1 MKAAKHW
8 CVLAFLIVMCSSSIN
23 LFAQNTNS
31 GDIRGTA
38 TDSAGAVIPGVT
50 VTVKDVDKGVV
61 KTFTTNGGGLY
72 DTGSIV
78 PDHYLITFTKEGFT
92 TLERGPITL
101 DVSTQTINGQLN
113 VGSTTQSVVVNN
125 NDVPLLTTETGA
137 QEATLTSEVMAQ
149 LPQTNLGADWEIFT
163 VLLPGAAGAP
173 ENASSASNPGSAAA
187 INGNLPFDSVLAD
200 GATTTLPQSQ
210 NSDVTVFETT
220 SEVKISTNGFSAQYG
235 QGGIIYNQ
243 ITKGGTNQ
251 FHGAGYEYFSNDAL
265 NAFAYQF
272 GTVGAQQPELRFNN
286 FGFSVGGPVLR
297 KKMFFYFNFDK
308 TIDNTVNLNTETLP
322 TGQNAAMASGKIV
335 FTFIN

>member
-1 MKAAKHW
+1 MLRRISNALTV
-8 CVLAFLIVMCSSSIN
+8 VLLLSGALS
-23 LFAQNTNS
+23 FAQNTNS
-31 GDIRGTA
+31 GDIRGTV
-38 TDSAGAVIPGVT
+38 TDPTGAVISGVT

-61 KTFTTNGGGLY
+61 KTFTTNDGGLY

-92 TLERGPITL
+92 TFERGPITL
-101 DVSTQTINGQLN
+101 DVSIQTINGQLN
-113 VGSTTQSVVVNN
+113 VGSTTQRVVVNT
-125 NDVPLLTTETGA
+125 DVPLLNTETGA
-137 QEATLTSEVMAQ
+137 QEAMLTSEVMAQ
-149 LPQTNLGADWEIFT
+149 LPQTNLGVDWEIFT

-173 ENASSASNPGSAAA
+173 ESANSASNPGTVAA

-220 SEVKISTNGFSAQYG
+220 AEVKISTNGFSAQYG

-251 FHGAGYEYFSNDAL
+251 FHGAGYEYFSNNAL
-265 NAFAYQF
+265 NAFVYQF
-272 GTVGAQQPELRFNN
+272 GAIGAQQPELRFNN

-297 KKMFFYFNFDK
+297 NKMFF
-308 TIDNTVNLNTETLP
+308 TSTLIRRS
-322 TGQNAAMASGKIV
+322 T
-335 FTFIN
+335 TL